1 MRIENA
7 KYQTGPMPD
16 DDENVGIFANIDGH
30 PSFVPISEDNYHY
43 REIKRQADAG
53 IITIADAD

>member
-16 DDENVGIFANIDGH
+16 DDENVGIFANIDGQ
-30 PSFVPISEDNYHY
+30 PSFVIIDESNRHY
-43 REIKRQADAG
+43 RAIQEWVKAGNTVAAAD
-53 IITIADAD
+53 

>member
-7 KYQTGPMPD
+7 KYETGPMPD
-16 DDENVGIFANIDGH
+16 DDENVGIFANIDGQ
-30 PSFVPISEDNYHY
+30 PSFVMIDELNRHY